1 MFNFFK
7 NTLKNRLLM
16 LVLAMGTV
24 PVLLASAQTQQKTVE
39 YFLGQDNQIRN
50 SGDWVCFNFTINLPE
65 TPTLTAAIMEITGI
79 AYDSSGNHVVSV
91 AVDQNQIS
99 CGVSP
104 TAAPT
109 DYTVLGSTKAKK
121 FKIIHDAYAGG
132 SGSLT
137 DITAA
142 STDYKYNLYVR
153 GTAVGGKYSIDAAS
167 LKLTYQFSASGS
179 VFLKTNQFFVGVEA
193 GQTPSGTAISKNFSV
208 SIGESNPV
216 VKSVFIEVTGNIRGS
231 GAANTMEVSVVKQ
244 GNPAS
249 YTSYPIDLSATSST
263 SQFRLLYPVSSS
275 VFLDADYPGTQ
286 NYTFYYRLTGSVTY
300 LMAAKLIVTY
310 RYGVSGLPISGN
322 LTSTVFDTSLVTGD
336 YTISAGAAY
345 NSLMWSGN
353 LGGSP
358 GGKVRLQLA
367 TSDSPTG
374 PWTYYGSTCL
384 SGSYYQLAPNTPV
397 EIGCPTVHNNKR
409 YFRYK
414 ITLCSNDCVT
424 AGSFNPQV
432 TDVYVNWSP

>member
-1 MFNFFK
+1 MSNK
-7 NTLKNRLLM
+7 TY
-16 LVLAMGTV
+16 LAI
-24 PVLLASAQTQQKTVE
+24 LCLFILAIFISLNVFAQVQQKTVE

-79 AYDSSGNHVVSV
+79 AYDSSGNHIISI

-99 CGVSP
+99 CGASP
-104 TAAPT
+104 VAAPT

-121 FKIIHDAYAGG
+121 FKILHDAYDGG
-132 SGSLT
+132 AGSLA
-137 DITAA
+137 DIVSA
-142 STDYKYNLYVR
+142 STDYKYNLYVK
-153 GTAVGGKYSIDAAS
+153 GTAAGGKYSIDAAS

-179 VFLKTNQFFVGVEA
+179 VFLKTNQFFVGIEA
-193 GQTPSGTAISKNFSV
+193 GQTPSGTVISKNFSV
-208 SIGESNPV
+208 SIGESNPA
-216 VKSVFIEVTGNIRGS
+216 VKSVFVEVSGIIRGS
-231 GAANTMEVSVVKQ
+231 GAANTMEISVVKQ

-249 YTSYPIDLSATSST
+249 YVSYPIDLSATTST
-263 SQFRLLYPVSSS
+263 SQFRLLYPVSSL

-286 NYTFYYRLTGSVTY
+286 SYDFYYRLTGSTTY
-300 LMAAKLIVTY
+300 LMSAKLIVTY

-322 LTSTVFDTSLVTGD
+322 LTSTIFDVSLMGGAAD
-336 YTISAGAAY
+336 GAAY
-345 NSLMWSGN
+345 NFLMWAGN
-353 LGGSP
+353 LGGAP

-367 TSDSPTG
+367 TSDSSGG

-384 SGSYYQLAPNTPV
+384 GGSYYQLAPSTPV